1 MPAKFVD
8 YSGYAVA
15 FAANVSDVGKGA
27 DAIKKLSI
35 KVSVDSGKGA
45 DAYGR
50 MVSWCRAY
58 ADSGKGTD
66 AVRRLMAKVYG
77 DSWKGVDAYGRVVS
91 WLRSVFD
98 SGRGLEAIAKV
109 LLKKYADTF
118 KGADVLGRVVLW
130 YRSLIDSGKGIDAY
144 GRIVGWRRAYADSA
158 LMMERLCKGVAPLRG
173 DVAVSYDWAIKG
185 RLVSIEADTEVWG
198 WISSASLR
206 NFRDSGVSSDYMC
219 RLPAKKLVES
229 VHGVDWLRRVL
240 SVRLAEAVIGVERF
254 VKSALKIY
262 ADSYVGSDRMVR
274 CVGKPFLDYSTVADY
289 LYRTAFWVR
298 SAVESV
304 KGVERFGRDVLK
316 RMVDSSVLAERLI
329 KVPVR
334 VLADV
339 ARLIDSF
346 GKSYQIVI
354 EVDTVTSGWASVASA
369 KVLRDSGVSGDYMCK
384 EPMKRLVE
392 AVYGVDWWYKFVGKR
407 LADAVLG
414 LDWYGKFLLRH
425 FADAGLSLDYVRRGV
440 VKPVWDYPYVH
451 EYLFKWVARMMPIL
465 ESVVCSDWYRKDVLR
480 HFADAS
486 LGVDR
491 VRKEPSKAL
500 FDLGLVLELFQI
512 AGWLYVELRDFLVG
526 EHVPVKDVTSC
537 KADANMSVDFLA
549 KDVLKPYI
557 DAVVA
562 ADYVRRLGLK
572 VLADAGVGLDFA
584 ARTPSKALAD
594 AGLLVDWCSKDVMRN
609 FLEWAVG
616 VDWVILPALKL
627 VVLMDWVVG
636 EHMPVKD
643 VGKVGVESVASV
655 DWKSFDLTSCLIDAV
670 RGLDGVYRYFP
681 VELRDYLFTDY
692 DVGFG
697 RIWTIKD
704 RAKMEE
710 LVAKLGFTLMGQE
723 VWRRVY
729 HRVWYDLI
737 EVADQNT
744 KIVIAQAL
752 IDTFKALY
760 DKLKG

>member
-1 MPAKFVD
+1 MPAKYVD

-15 FAANVSDVGKGA
+15 YAADVSDTGKGA

-35 KVSVDSGKGA
+35 KVNRDSGVGVDALSRVVIWYRSLADSGRGA

-50 MVSWCRAY
+50 IVEWYRAY
-58 ADSGKGTD
+58 AES
-66 AVRRLMAKVYG
+66 AKLTE
-77 DSWKGVDAYGRVVS
+77 W
-91 WLRSVFD
+91 
-98 SGRGLEAIAKV
+98 
-109 LLKKYADTF
+109 
-118 KGADVLGRVVLW
+118 
-130 YRSLIDSGKGIDAY
+130 
-144 GRIVGWRRAYADSA
+144 
-158 LMMERLCKGVAPLRG
+158 LCKGVVHLLG
-173 DVAVSYDWAIKG
+173 DVALSSDWAIKG

-198 WISSASLR
+198 WTSSASLR
-206 NFRDSGVSSDYMC
+206 NFRDSGVSS
-219 RLPAKKLVES
+219 E
-229 VHGVDWLRRVL
+229 
-240 SVRLAEAVIGVERF
+240 
-254 VKSALKIY
+254 
-262 ADSYVGSDRMVR
+262 
-274 CVGKPFLDYSTVADY
+274 
-289 LYRTAFWVR
+289 
-298 SAVESV
+298 
-304 KGVERFGRDVLK
+304 
-316 RMVDSSVLAERLI
+316 
-329 KVPVR
+329 
-334 VLADV
+334 
-339 ARLIDSF
+339 
-346 GKSYQIVI
+346 
-354 EVDTVTSGWASVASA
+354 
-369 KVLRDSGVSGDYMCK
+369 YMCK
-384 EPMKRLVE
+384 YAMKRLVE
-392 AVYGVDWWYKFVGKR
+392 AVHGVDWWYKFVGKG

-414 LDWYGKFLLRH
+414 VDWYGKFLLRH
-425 FADAGLSLDYVRRGV
+425 FVDAGLSLDYVRRGV

-451 EYLFKWVARMMPIL
+451 EYLFKWVARMMPVL

-500 FDLGLVLELFQI
+500 VDLGLVLELFQI
-512 AGWLYVELRDFLVG
+512 AGWLYIELRDFLVG

-537 KADANMSVDFLA
+537 KADTNVSADFLA

-557 DAVVA
+557 DAVLA
-562 ADYVRRLGLK
+562 ADYVRRLGVK

-594 AGLLVDWCSKDVMRN
+594 AGLLFDWYSKDVVRN

-616 VDWVILPALKL
+616 VDWVILPALRL
-627 VVLMDWVVG
+627 VVLRDWVFG

-681 VELRDYLFTDY
+681 VELRDYLFADY

-752 IDTFKALY
+752 IDAFKALY

>member
-1 MPAKFVD
+1 MPAKYVD

-15 FAANVSDVGKGA
+15 FAADVSDAGKGA

-50 MVSWCRAY
+50 MVSWRRAY

-66 AVRRLMAKVYG
+66 AVRRLLAKVYG

-91 WLRSVFD
+91 WLRSVSD
-98 SGRGLEAIAKV
+98 SGRSVEATAKV

-118 KGADVLGRVVLW
+118 KGTDVLGRVVLW
-130 YRSLIDSGKGIDAY
+130 YRSLIDSGKGMDAY

-198 WISSASLR
+198 WASSASLR
-206 NFRDSGVSSDYMC
+206 NFWDSSVSSDYMC
-219 RLPAKKLVES
+219 RLPAKK
-229 VHGVDWLRRVL
+229 
-240 SVRLAEAVIGVERF
+240 
-254 VKSALKIY
+254 
-262 ADSYVGSDRMVR
+262 
-274 CVGKPFLDYSTVADY
+274 
-289 LYRTAFWVR
+289 
-298 SAVESV
+298 
-304 KGVERFGRDVLK
+304 
-316 RMVDSSVLAERLI
+316 
-329 KVPVR
+329 
-334 VLADV
+334 
-339 ARLIDSF
+339 
-346 GKSYQIVI
+346 
-354 EVDTVTSGWASVASA
+354 
-369 KVLRDSGVSGDYMCK
+369 
-384 EPMKRLVE
+384 LVE
-392 AVYGVDWWYKFVGKR
+392 AVYGVDWWYKFVGKG

-414 LDWYGKFLLRH
+414 VDWYGKFLVRH
-425 FADAGLSLDYVRRGV
+425 FVDAGLSLDYVRRGV

-465 ESVVCSDWYRKDVLR
+465 ESVVCSDWHRKDVLR

-500 FDLGLVLELFQI
+500 VDLGLVLELFQI
-512 AGWLYVELRDFLVG
+512 AGWLYIELRDFLVG

-537 KADANMSVDFLA
+537 KADTNVSTDFLA

-562 ADYVRRLGLK
+562 ADYARRFGLK

-594 AGLLVDWCSKDVMRN
+594 AGLLVDWYSKDVVRN

-616 VDWVILPALKL
+616 VDWVITPALKL
-627 VVLMDWVVG
+627 VVLRDWAVG
-636 EHMPVKD
+636 EHIPVKD

-681 VELRDYLFTDY
+681 VELRDYLFADHEI
-692 DVGFG
+692 GFG
-697 RIWTIKD
+697 RAWAVRD

-752 IDTFKALY
+752 IDAFKALY

>member
-1 MPAKFVD
+1 MFCGDGLRLSALACMPAKYVD

-15 FAANVSDVGKGA
+15 FAANVSDAGKGA
-27 DAIKKLSI
+27 DAITKLSI

-91 WLRSVFD
+91 WLRSVSD
-98 SGRGLEAIAKV
+98 SGRGVEGIAKV

-118 KGADVLGRVVLW
+118 KGTDVLGRVVLW
-130 YRSLIDSGKGIDAY
+130 YRSLIDSGKGMDAY
-144 GRIVGWRRAYADSA
+144 GRIVEWYRAYAESA
-158 LMMERLCKGVAPLRG
+158 KLMERLCKGVAPLRG

-198 WISSASLR
+198 WTSSASLR
-206 NFRDSGVSSDYMC
+206 NFRDSGVSS
-219 RLPAKKLVES
+219 
-229 VHGVDWLRRVL
+229 
-240 SVRLAEAVIGVERF
+240 
-254 VKSALKIY
+254 
-262 ADSYVGSDRMVR
+262 
-274 CVGKPFLDYSTVADY
+274 
-289 LYRTAFWVR
+289 
-298 SAVESV
+298 
-304 KGVERFGRDVLK
+304 
-316 RMVDSSVLAERLI
+316 
-329 KVPVR
+329 
-334 VLADV
+334 
-339 ARLIDSF
+339 
-346 GKSYQIVI
+346 
-354 EVDTVTSGWASVASA
+354 
-369 KVLRDSGVSGDYMCK
+369 DYMCK

-392 AVYGVDWWYKFVGKR
+392 AVYGVDWWYKFVGKG

-414 LDWYGKFLLRH
+414 VDWYGKFLLRH
-425 FADAGLSLDYVRRGV
+425 FADAGLSLDYVKRGV

-451 EYLFKWVARMMPIL
+451 EYLFKWVARILPIL

-486 LGVDR
+486 LSVDI

-500 FDLGLVLELFQI
+500 VDLGLVLELFQI
-512 AGWLYVELRDFLVG
+512 AGWLYIELRDFLVG

-537 KADANMSVDFLA
+537 KADTNVSADFLA

-557 DAVVA
+557 DAVVT
-562 ADYVRRLGLK
+562 ADYVRRFGLK
-572 VLADAGVGLDFA
+572 VLADAGVGLDFV

-594 AGLLVDWCSKDVMRN
+594 AGLLVDWYSKDVVRN

-616 VDWVILPALKL
+616 VDWVILPALRL
-627 VVLMDWVVG
+627 VILRDWVFG

-655 DWKSFDLTSCLIDAV
+655 DWKTFDLTSCLIDAV

-681 VELRDYLFTDY
+681 VEFRDYLLADHE
-692 DVGFG
+692 VGFG
-697 RIWTIKD
+697 RAWSVRD

-752 IDTFKALY
+752 IDAFKALY

>member
-1 MPAKFVD
+1 MPAKYVD

-15 FAANVSDVGKGA
+15 FAADVSDAGKGA
-27 DAIKKLSI
+27 DAITKLSV
-35 KVSVDSGKGA
+35 KVNKDSG
-45 DAYGR
+45 
-50 MVSWCRAY
+50 V
-58 ADSGKGTD
+58 
-66 AVRRLMAKVYG
+66 
-77 DSWKGVDAYGRVVS
+77 GVDALS
-91 WLRSVFD
+91 
-98 SGRGLEAIAKV
+98 
-109 LLKKYADTF
+109 
-118 KGADVLGRVVLW
+118 RVVLW
-130 YRSLIDSGKGIDAY
+130 YRSLIDSGRGADAY
-144 GRIVGWRRAYADSA
+144 GRIVEWYRAYAESA
-158 LMMERLCKGVAPLRG
+158 KLMERLCKGVAPLRG
-173 DVAVSYDWAIKG
+173 DVAVSYDWIIKG
-185 RLVSIEADTEVWG
+185 RLVSIEVDTEVWG
-198 WISSASLR
+198 WTSSASLR

-219 RLPAKKLVES
+219 RLPAKKFFES
-229 VHGVDWLRRVL
+229 VYGVDWLRRAL
-240 SVRLAEAVIGVERF
+240 LVRLAEAVIGVERF
-254 VKSALKIY
+254 VKSALKVY
-262 ADSYVGSDRMVR
+262 ADSYVGSDRAAR

-316 RMVDSSVLAERLI
+316 RMMDSSVLAERLI

-354 EVDTVTSGWASVASA
+354 EVDTATSGWASVASA
-369 KVLRDSGVSGDYMCK
+369 KVLQDSGVSSDYMCK

-392 AVYGVDWWYKFVGKR
+392 DVYGVDWWYKFVGKG

-414 LDWYGKFLLRH
+414 VDWYGKFLLRH

-440 VKPVWDYPYVH
+440 VKPVWDYPFVH

-465 ESVVCSDWYRKDVLR
+465 ESVVCSDWYGKDVLR
-480 HFADAS
+480 RFADAG

-491 VRKEPSKAL
+491 VAKEPSKAL
-500 FDLGLVLELFQI
+500 FDFGIVLELFQI
-512 AGWLYVELRDFLVG
+512 AGWVYVELRDFLVG

-537 KADANMSVDFLA
+537 KADTNVSTDFLA
-549 KDVLKPYI
+549 KDVLRHYV
-557 DAVVA
+557 DAVLT
-562 ADYVRRLGLK
+562 ADYVRRFGLK
-572 VLADAGVGLDFA
+572 VLADAGVGLDFV
-584 ARTPSKALAD
+584 ARTPSKALVD
-594 AGLLVDWCSKDVMRN
+594 AGLWFDWYSKDVLRSI
-609 FLEWAVG
+609 LEWVVN
-616 VDWVILPALKL
+616 VDWVILPTLKL
-627 VVLMDWVVG
+627 VVLRDWVVG
-636 EHMPVKD
+636 EHIPLKD

-655 DWKSFDLTSCLIDAV
+655 DWKTFDLASCLIDAV

-681 VELRDYLFTDY
+681 VELRDYLFADHEI
-692 DVGFG
+692 GFG
-697 RIWTIKD
+697 RAWSVRD

-752 IDTFKALY
+752 IDAFKALY